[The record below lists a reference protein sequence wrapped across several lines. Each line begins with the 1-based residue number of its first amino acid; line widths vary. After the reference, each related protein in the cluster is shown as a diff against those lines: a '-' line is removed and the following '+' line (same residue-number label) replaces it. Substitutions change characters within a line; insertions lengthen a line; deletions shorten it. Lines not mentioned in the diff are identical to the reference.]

1 MADNKKQCY
10 NNILSKID
18 LMEDQIFK
26 IYDNIMKLKKEINP
40 GHEEVCP
47 DVAASERA
55 IVDAI
60 GNVYADE
67 LLTRDPD
74 GDA

>member
-1 MADNKKQCY
+1 MSKNQKQCY
-10 NNILSKID
+10 NTIMSKID
-18 LMEDQIFK
+18 SMEDQIFR

-60 GNVYADE
+60 GEVYADE

>member
-18 LMEDQIFK
+18 SMEDQIFK

-40 GHEEVCP
+40 NYKEECS
-47 DVAASERA
+47 DVQASERA
-55 IVDAI
+55 VVDAI
-60 GNVYADE
+60 GEVYADE
-67 LLTRDPD
+67 LLTRKPD
-74 GDA
+74 GEA

>member
-26 IYDNIMKLKKEINP
+26 IYDNIMKLKKEIDP